1 MCRLSVLSRAVRHVV
16 SNLKTQGR
24 VLLKQGPIVKLV
36 QWPQLPSHH
45 GRCRILELLILA
57 KKMSYRRSNG
67 PGAGPGSRYPVYPG
81 SGASGVQGHEY
92 LEEENTEREEEMR
105 KKIGA
110 LKSLTIDIGA
120 EVKEHNRLLRETD
133 DLFDSV
139 QGGLSNA
146 MNKVRGLLS
155 SGNRY
160 HMLYLFAFCLFV
172 FFVLWLII

>member
-1 MCRLSVLSRAVRHVV
+1 
-16 SNLKTQGR
+16 
-24 VLLKQGPIVKLV
+24 
-36 QWPQLPSHH
+36 
-45 GRCRILELLILA
+45 
-57 KKMSYRRSNG
+57 MSYRRSNG

-105 KKIGA
+105 KKVRQYNSCHFMQFESILEFQYICFFSRQIGA

-146 MNKVRGLLS
+146 MNKVLS
-155 SGNRY
+155 
-160 HMLYLFAFCLFV
+160 
-172 FFVLWLII
+172 